1 MENPD
6 LQSVTP
12 DELKIGMYVILPLS
26 WHQHPFLKNHFLIQ
40 SAEEI
45 NKIRELGTKGIQI
58 DLSKSRP
65 VERPSA
71 TEPQAS
77 SASEQQKVAQKVVTD
92 DLIATIHDESLPP
105 QDKSQ
110 LVRRHSITMMKSLL
124 ENPTAQN
131 MKEAQKG
138 ISEVV
143 NLILTDDDTL
153 HYLLDITSHD
163 FYTYTHSVGV
173 GVLGIAL
180 AKSLFKDSTNHDMR
194 ALGVGFFLH
203 DVGKVGINPSI
214 ITKPGKLTSAEMQ
227 EMRRHPSLGYK
238 LLHETRQLTEEAKT
252 IVLQHHERVDG
263 SGYPKGL
270 RGGDI
275 HIYGRICSIADV
287 YDALTSDRPYRKKMP
302 PFVALKIMH
311 EEMINHFQNDLFQKF
326 VMMFK
331 APA

>member
-6 LQSVTP
+6 LQFVTP
-12 DELKIGMYVILPLS
+12 AELKIGMYVILPLS
-26 WHQHPFLKNHFLIQ
+26 WHEHPFLKNHFLIQ
-40 SAEEI
+40 SEAEI
-45 NKIRELGTKGIQI
+45 HKIRELGTKGIQI

-65 VERPSA
+65 VETLSA
-71 TEPQAS
+71 GEPQAHP
-77 SASEQQKVAQKVVTD
+77 APGQQESAQKVVTD

-105 QDKSQ
+105 QQKSE
-110 LVRRHSITMMKSLL
+110 LVHQHSITMMKNLL

-143 NLILTDDDTL
+143 SLILTDDATL
-153 HYLLDITSHD
+153 HYLLNITSHD

-173 GVLGIAL
+173 GVLGIGL
-180 AKSLFKDSTNHDMR
+180 AKALFKDSTNHDMR
-194 ALGVGFFLH
+194 ALGAGFFLH
-203 DVGKVGINPSI
+203 DVGKVGIDPSI
-214 ITKPGKLTSAEMQ
+214 ITKPGKLTFEEMQ
-227 EMRRHPSLGYK
+227 EMKRHPALGFK

-302 PFVALKIMH
+302 PFAALKIMQD
-311 EEMINHFQNDLFQKF
+311 EMIHHFQVDLFQKF
-326 VMMFK
+326 VLMFQS
-331 APA
+331 PA